1 MQWWVLILS
10 GISTKNHWIHCCN
23 VYWDKTFVH
32 VIGHYTTSIFP
43 QNVFLSHSHHV
54 LMAWL
59 QCQEVKETMEELQ
72 CMTPQDPLSTFV
84 WSRRIFVT
92 RNRSVSTSVIV
103 TNLDLFIFSGDLGT
117 ISSHLW
123 RLNRY
128 FKPTHDVYRTLTE
141 WFPSLNL
148 TSIKKFQHICRIA
161 QPAFIHWVDKIQHH
175 YGCKSRSRA
184 CELFDSRLLENPVV
198 VIKYHR
204 SIIHI
209 FSTDRRISLKVIVH
223 LNQILPPRV
232 IQHIIFNSLFC

>member
-1 MQWWVLILS
+1 MSRGEGDDGGVTVHDTSRPSLNICVKPPDICDEEPQSFNICNCDKS
-10 GISTKNHWIHCCN
+10 GFIHFFRRP
-23 VYWDKTFVH
+23 WDNFQ
-32 VIGHYTTSIFP
+32 S
-43 QNVFLSHSHHV
+43 S
-54 LMAWL
+54 
-59 QCQEVKETMEELQ
+59 
-72 CMTPQDPLSTFV
+72 V
-84 WSRRIFVT
+84 W
-92 RNRSVSTSVIV
+92 
-103 TNLDLFIFSGDLGT
+103 
-117 ISSHLW
+117 
-123 RLNRY
+123 LNRY
-128 FKPTHDVYRTLTE
+128 FKTTHDVYRTLTE

-184 CELFDSRLLENPVV
+184 RELFDSRLLENPVV